1 MSTLRHPCVLLNP
14 HAGGGAAARLRPSLE
29 GLLKLHAPGVR
40 LFTTPTV
47 EEARALL
54 RDHPPGTRVVLV
66 GGDGSVHGL
75 LRELA
80 TRGHELALL
89 PFGSGNDT
97 ARALG
102 LRKAPQADML
112 VHALNAPARNIDL
125 GEVITE
131 DESRLFVSSLAMGFD
146 AAVGLR
152 ALNGPRWLGGL
163 PRYLLATLQELVR
176 LRTEPVVAQADGV
189 TVLEGPALF
198 TSVLNTPSYGGGMP
212 LAPTARLDDGQME
225 LVVAGQFNRLQ
236 ALAMLPRLLAGQHL
250 GHPQVQLHG
259 AQTIDLATPVPL
271 PMAADG
277 EPMLPACQ
285 IHVRVLK
292 RALRVV
298 AGPG

>member
-1 MSTLRHPCVLLNP
+1 MSVLRHPCVLLNP
-14 HAGGGAAARLRPSLE
+14 HAGGGAAARLQPSLE
-29 GLLKLHAPGVR
+29 ALLKVHAPGVR
-40 LFTTPTV
+40 LWATPSV
-47 EEARALL
+47 EEARSLL

-66 GGDGSVHGL
+66 GGDGSLNAL

-102 LRKAPQADML
+102 LRKAPRAAML
-112 VHALNAPARNIDL
+112 LHALNAPARNIDL
-125 GEVITE
+125 GEANTE
-131 DESRLFVSSLAMGFD
+131 EESRLFVSSLAMGFD

-163 PRYLLATLQELVR
+163 PRYLLATLQELAR

-189 TVLEGPALF
+189 TVLEGRAMF

-250 GHPQVQLHG
+250 GHPQVHLHG
-259 AQTIDLATPVPL
+259 VHTVDLSAPVPL
-271 PMAADG
+271 PMAVDG

-285 IHVRVLK
+285 VHVRVLK

-298 AGPG
+298 GG